1 MLEAGCRVE
10 QLPVTI
16 SPVTLTL
23 VFLQIAAVGWEWRS
37 VTGAACG
44 GEGNCTVQTVQV
56 EWSVG
61 GYWLLLAADSLLTHS
76 LREVCG
82 FWHSGVQE

>member
-1 MLEAGCRVE
+1 ME

-44 GEGNCTVQTVQV
+44 GEGNCTVQNGSQV
-56 EWSVG
+56 EGSVG
-61 GYWLLLAADSLLTHS
+61 GYWLLEVAESLTQGS
-76 LREVCG
+76 V
-82 FWHSGVQE
+82 